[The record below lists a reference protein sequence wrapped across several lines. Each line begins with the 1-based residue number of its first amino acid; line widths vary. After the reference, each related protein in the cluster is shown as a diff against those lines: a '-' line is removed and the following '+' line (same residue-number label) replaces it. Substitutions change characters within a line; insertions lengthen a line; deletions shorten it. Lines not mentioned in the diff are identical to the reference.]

1 MIQLMIQIMM
11 NKIIITIITITRLQY
26 WKTIYNNNV
35 NNYNYNY
42 DDNDNNYNNNN
53 DNSSINN
60 NNNYSNYIYDNKGWK

>member
-26 WKTIYNNNV
+26 WKTIYDNNN
-35 NNYNYNY
+35 
-42 DDNDNNYNNNN
+42 NDNNNNNNNNNIHN

-60 NNNYSNYIYDNKGWK
+60 NYNNSHH